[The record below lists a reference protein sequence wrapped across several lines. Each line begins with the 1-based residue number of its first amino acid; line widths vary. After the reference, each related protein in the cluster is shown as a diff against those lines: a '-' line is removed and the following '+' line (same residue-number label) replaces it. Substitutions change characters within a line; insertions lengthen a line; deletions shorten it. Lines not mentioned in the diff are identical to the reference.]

1 MIPRSFRWRSVIK
14 LAPMLLAHAPAVF
27 ALSSDVDFSDG
38 SDVAIDQPLLNATDW
53 FLTEQEITDSR
64 RGVPRSDLSVYT
76 TGNAIKSFAIT
87 KEYFDSVYDDLSAA
101 GEGERIMLA
110 AWDSKLVPLKPD
122 VDVTGAT
129 SGYHNVFA
137 GVVERGGEVS
147 ILAWANLLRRGHNI
161 EARNATNSL
170 PASPVNGAR
179 ATFIFDDRVR
189 SISASHHQKTLLIA
203 ANSSSGDDDHP
214 IAYVGGLDL
223 TNDRWDTIYHNNSAL
238 RDAAGITFRHKGWI
252 DGEFRIHGPAAKDV
266 ANNFLAR
273 WNSDYKPCQSL
284 ADDLLDFENPEF
296 KQLAPLNYASS
307 NTTSKLGTQS
317 VQIVRTFSCKYKH
330 YTEFAPNGETSLFHA
345 RIKAIKNARN
355 YIYIEDQYFILVPEL
370 FDALMEVI
378 PRLQKVIVVAH
389 APIGQ
394 IKVIGYE
401 RYFYDMVSPFQKNK
415 IVIIDDVYLSV
426 GSANWNRR
434 SMTSDSELNANV
446 VDDDTV
452 ESPDGITVNKLA
464 RDFRIRKFHEMTGVG
479 YDKLDA
485 MTFLDAAHQYDVAAA
500 DNSSLLQ
507 ALEAEYQLYYVGF
520 TDLIRQQ
527 ADPQDSCT

>member
-14 LAPMLLAHAPAVF
+14 LAPMLLALAPAVF

-38 SDVAIDQPLLNATDW
+38 SNVAIDQPLLNATDW

-161 EARNATNSL
+161 EARTATNSL

-189 SISASHHQKTLLIA
+189 SISASHHQKTLVIV

-238 RDAAGITFRHKGWI
+238 RDAAGITFRHK
-252 DGEFRIHGPAAKDV
+252 
-266 ANNFLAR
+266 
-273 WNSDYKPCQSL
+273 
-284 ADDLLDFENPEF
+284 
-296 KQLAPLNYASS
+296 
-307 NTTSKLGTQS
+307 
-317 VQIVRTFSCKYKH
+317 
-330 YTEFAPNGETSLFHA
+330 EFAPNGETSLFHA

-401 RYFYDMVSPFQKNK
+401 RYFYDMVSPFQKKYPNKFKVYTTKLARDIYIHSK

-434 SMTSDSELNANV
+434 SLTSDSELNANV

-485 MTFLDAAHQYDVAAA
+485 MTFLDVAAA

>member
-1 MIPRSFRWRSVIK
+1 
-14 LAPMLLAHAPAVF
+14 MLLALAPAVF

-38 SDVAIDQPLLNATDW
+38 SNVAIDQPLLNATDW

-161 EARNATNSL
+161 EARTATNSL

-189 SISASHHQKTLLIA
+189 SISASHHQKTLVIV

-238 RDAAGITFRHKGWI
+238 RDAAGITFRHK
-252 DGEFRIHGPAAKDV
+252 
-266 ANNFLAR
+266 
-273 WNSDYKPCQSL
+273 
-284 ADDLLDFENPEF
+284 EF

-317 VQIVRTFSCKYKH
+317 VQIVRTFNCKYKH

-401 RYFYDMVSPFQKNK
+401 RYFYDMVSPFQKKYPNKFKVYTTKLARDIYIHSK

-434 SMTSDSELNANV
+434 SLTSDSELNANV

-485 MTFLDAAHQYDVAAA
+485 MTFLDVAAA